1 MVNSIDWVVFK
12 DSKHKTF
19 AHPQAFGM
27 ALDLTNGLL
36 YVSGTSD
43 GELDGRTNPTAS
55 AAFVMVFD
63 LGGTWQSTSF
73 FQGSGSLEF
82 A

>member
-1 MVNSIDWVVFK
+1 
-12 DSKHKTF
+12 
-19 AHPQAFGM
+19 M

-36 YVSGTSD
+36 YVSGFSD

-73 FQGSGSLEF
+73 FQGAFGSLAF